1 LEQYL
6 KKEDMTLISL
16 LIDVLKEEKDL
27 VELEKELRI
36 KKR

>member
-1 LEQYL
+1 L

-27 VELEKELRI
+27 VELEKELI